1 MKLKSIGSVKTDSA
15 DKFLIT
21 IIILLLI
28 FGFVMI
34 SSASVVMSY
43 KNFGYNY
50 YYLIHQFLYGL
61 FPGIVL
67 MLIFKNVDYSVYKK
81 QSRLFLIIT
90 IVLLLIVFTPGL
102 SFGAKGASRWVEIWD
117 FSFQPSEFAKL
128 TFIMYLASW
137 LCSKE
142 KEIKSLSEG
151 LIPFIVL
158 VALMAIPL
166 IFQPDLGTL
175 IIIIAIATSMYFVSG
190 AKVGHIFSLLALGVI
205 ATIFMIKIAPYRMDR
220 LMVFLHPELDP
231 RGIGYQINQ
240 ALLALGSGGIFGLGF
255 GHSRQKFN
263 YLPEPMGDSIFAI
276 IGEELG
282 FIGLFFLVVL
292 FLLFAIRGY
301 KIVKNAPDKFGKFIA
316 VGITS
321 WIVFQAFMNI
331 AAITSLIPLT
341 GIPLPFISYGA
352 SSLVSSLLG
361 MGILLN
367 ISKHSTRK
375 YS

>member
-1 MKLKSIGSVKTDSA
+1 MRFKSIDTIKTNRA
-15 DKFLIT
+15 DKSLIV
-21 IIILLLI
+21 IIFLLLI
-28 FGFVMI
+28 FGLIMI
-34 SSASVVMSY
+34 SSVSVVLSY

-50 YYLIHQFLYGL
+50 YYLTHQFVYGL
-61 FPGIVL
+61 LPGIIF
-67 MLIFKNVDYSVYKK
+67 MSILINVDYSFYKK
-81 QSRLFLIIT
+81 QSRLFLILT
-90 IVLLLIVFTPGL
+90 IILLLIVFVPGF
-102 SFGAKGASRWVEIWD
+102 SFGAKGASRWVQMWG

-142 KEIKSLSEG
+142 REIKNFSEG
-151 LIPFIVL
+151 LIPFIIL

-166 IFQPDLGTL
+166 IMQPDLGTL
-175 IIIIAIATSMYFVSG
+175 IIIIAIAGSMYFVSG
-190 AKVGHIFSLLALGVI
+190 AKITHILSLSGLG
-205 ATIFMIKIAPYRMDR
+205 AFAIFVMIKIAPYRMDR

-231 RGIGYQINQ
+231 KGIGYQINQ

-263 YLPEPMGDSIFAI
+263 YLPEPMGDSIFAV

-282 FIGLFFLVVL
+282 FVGLFFLVLL
-292 FLLFAIRGY
+292 FLFFAMRGY
-301 KIVKNAPDKFGKFIA
+301 EIVKSAPDNFGKFVAI
-316 VGITS
+316 GITS

-352 SSLVSSLLG
+352 SSLVSSLCG

-375 YS
+375 YN

>member
-1 MKLKSIGSVKTDSA
+1 
-15 DKFLIT
+15 
-21 IIILLLI
+21 IILLLI